1 MEAQAAPRGAHARRG
16 DDGAM
21 LLNTAAAEQARE
33 RLGGETAQLKRA
45 AVLEHAST
53 MQRNVG
59 NAVAAALQ
67 SVQAAQAGGRG
78 QEGHS
83 RYDAPPRRS
92 SGGSGS
98 GSRQSLS
105 NAHVESR
112 AALKARVRSAAGAE
126 AAPAAKAAARGAAG
140 KGAGV
145 PPQPGRDKAPKRS
158 KSSKSSK
165 SRGSHA
171 TVEADSAD
179 SRAAKAAEREAQR
192 EEMRRKIAQ
201 DRRRMAT
208 EKPAPLA
215 VVFEPQMAQAPPS
228 TVNTDITEEREQHG
242 GGGFAAA
249 APSVPLTPGGRHV
262 ARYAAPQS
270 PAQRAAGEM
279 RHFASNPEGFGAGQA
294 VRPSSKGSPTLQVHR
309 APKEGS
315 VSAREEHSPDT
326 EQRRLARAQQRE
338 ALAARREADNERIQ
352 RLKHAQEPSSARG
365 LSRPGAPGGVA
376 VDGDAD
382 SNVRLSFSP
391 HQQEQDSGRDGK
403 HQDSDDDSVDG
414 PTSSPA
420 AAELQAAEEQASAAK
435 QELEYVSML
444 VDLHATLHATGGK
457 GGGLAGAIQAAAAQ
471 GKDAEAAAADDDE
484 WLDTDSDAEDAEL
497 EADAEAI
504 AQAMGALPGG
514 AADADTP
521 EKGDRVGAG
530 AQRPPRPAR
539 GNAAA
544 HLVTAHG
551 APVRTG
557 VRNLV
562 EVQSSDTPMHKA
574 ESMRQW
580 LEDELGFEKFLL
592 AYDALA
598 NAPPGA
604 APDRVMTI
612 IGHHEKAFDV
622 LMELLAVEA
631 RLYSAAPSS
640 SAVQGNGGVSW
651 AAGPPPSP

>member
-1 MEAQAAPRGAHARRG
+1 M
-16 DDGAM
+16 
-21 LLNTAAAEQARE
+21 LNTAAAEKARQ

-45 AVLEHAST
+45 AVLEHAGT

-67 SVQAAQAGGRG
+67 SVQAAQAGGRMAS
-78 QEGHS
+78 HDPPSS
-83 RYDAPPRRS
+83 RSD
-92 SGGSGS
+92 

-112 AALKARVRSAAGAE
+112 AALQARVRSAAGAE
-126 AAPAAKAAARGAAG
+126 ASPAAKAAGRGAAG
-140 KGAGV
+140 RSAQPSYSGV
-145 PPQPGRDKAPKRS
+145 PPQPGRDKAPK
-158 KSSKSSK
+158 KPTSSK
-165 SRGSHA
+165 SRSSHA
-171 TVEADSAD
+171 TVEADSAE
-179 SRAAKAAEREAQR
+179 SRAAKAAQREAQR

-201 DRRRMAT
+201 DRRRMAS

-215 VVFEPQMAQAPPS
+215 VVFEPQAHPPPS
-228 TVNTDITEEREQHG
+228 TVHTDIEEEHAKLG
-242 GGGFAAA
+242 GGGFAA

-270 PAQRAAGEM
+270 PAQRAAREM
-279 RHFASNPEGFGAGQA
+279 RHFASDRESFETAQA

-309 APKEGS
+309 APKEVLAS
-315 VSAREEHSPDT
+315 SREEHSPDT
-326 EQRRLARAQQRE
+326 ESRRVARAQQRE
-338 ALAARREADNERIQ
+338 ALAARREADSERIQ
-352 RLKHAQEPSSARG
+352 RLRHAQEPPPARG
-365 LSRPGAPGGVA
+365 LARPGAPSGVS
-376 VDGDAD
+376 VHDRG
-382 SNVRLSFSP
+382 SSEVRLSFSP
-391 HQQEQDSGRDGK
+391 HQEQHDQPRSSK
-403 HQDSDDDSVDG
+403 HEDSDDDDEGGEGG
-414 PTSSPA
+414 PSSSPA
-420 AAELQAAEEQASAAK
+420 ASELLAAEEQASAAK

-444 VDLHATLHATGGK
+444 VDLHATLHATGAK
-457 GGGLAGAIQAAAAQ
+457 GGLAGALKAAAAQ
-471 GKDAEAAAADDDE
+471 GKVAEGAPAEDDE

-514 AADADTP
+514 AADAATP
-521 EKGDRVGAG
+521 DKADRVGAG
-530 AQRPPRPAR
+530 AQRPPRDRAAR

-551 APVRTG
+551 APVNTG

-562 EVQSSDTPMHKA
+562 EVRSSDTPMHKA

-640 SAVQGNGGVSW
+640 SAAANVDGVAW